1 MTFVGNI
8 GGGMAVSFSI
18 IMILAVA
25 NTLFTY
31 VSPTKSTLQEAI
43 DSKTGL
49 GTSAVV

>member
-43 DSKTGL
+43 DAKTGL
-49 GTSAVV
+49 STTAVV